1 MMYKFVSQIVR
12 PCSGVAECWAINH
25 SWLF

>member
-1 MMYKFVSQIVR
+1 MMYKFVSQIVT
-12 PCSGVAECWAINH
+12 PCGAAERWAINH